1 MVFTFKRIWEV
12 VMSVYFETNL
22 KEIPKNCN
30 ECCFPHCNLPYK
42 RNTYKDEIKKEYK
55 EKRHKDCP
63 LRDI

>member
-1 MVFTFKRIWEV
+1 MA
-12 VMSVYFETNL
+12 VYFETNL

-42 RNTYKDEIKKEYK
+42 KNTYKDEVKKEYK

-63 LRDI
+63 LREI